1 MAKLLVV
8 YYSAYGHVYEM
19 AKAVCAGAAGLE
31 GTEARMVR
39 VPEPIAEGN
48 ITAYLDR
55 DARPGKGGAGTQAS
69 GLGERFK
76 LVDRFAKYEAAREA
90 QKDVPIAALDDLR
103 WADGIVW
110 GFPTYYGMMPAQM
123 KLFLDFAGELCAGG
137 ELEGKPAGVFTSAG
151 SIHTGHEAAVLT
163 AIVPLLHFGMLFVG
177 LPYSEN
183 PEYLTADG
191 IGSSPYGPSTLA
203 GPDSS
208 RSPDERELVM
218 AGRLGARVA
227 SIAAAVAP
235 LRRQR

>member
-19 AKAVCAGAAGLE
+19 AKAACKGAEVLSDAE
-31 GTEARMVR
+31 VRMVR
-39 VPEPIAEGN
+39 VPEPLAEGN

-55 DARPGKGGAGTQAS
+55 NSRADAPSGRGGRS
-69 GLGERFK
+69 ELGERFK
-76 LVDRFAKYEAAREA
+76 LVDRFAKYEKA
-90 QKDVPIAALDDLR
+90 QEKQADVPVAALEDLR

-123 KLFLDFAGELCAGG
+123 KLFLDFAGELCSNG
-137 ELEGKPAGVFTSAG
+137 ELEGKPAGVFTSTG
-151 SIHTGHEAAVLT
+151 SIHTGHEAALLT
-163 AIVPLLHFGMLFVG
+163 AVVPLMHFGMLFVG

-183 PEYLTADG
+183 PEYLTADS
-191 IGSSPYGPSTLA
+191 IGCSPYGASTLA

-208 RSPDERELVM
+208 RYPDERELVM

-227 SIAAAVAP
+227 SIAGAVAP
-235 LRRQR
+235 LRRS